1 MSIPSGWISKIL
13 PAGGL
18 LLASALANAGGP
30 VFYEYAPVVDVEP
43 VVHHERVPVD
53 REVCWLERG
62 YEVERRG
69 PDSATGTIAGA
80 IIGGVIGNQFGGG
93 NGRRALTVA
102 GAALGASVGND
113 VSRNQRAEYRR
124 PISYERCEIQ
134 RDYETRSYT
143 SGYRVKYEYNGEI
156 FETRTR
162 TAPGDVIRLEVAARP
177 ID

>member
-1 MSIPSGWISKIL
+1 MFNRPFLISSFFSA
-13 PAGGL
+13 PAL
-18 LLASALANAGGP
+18 LLTAATVQADP
-30 VFYEYAPVVDVEP
+30 IHYEYAPVVSVEP
-43 VVHHERVPVD
+43 VITSHQVPVD
-53 REVCWLERG
+53 REVCWLEHG

-102 GAALGASVGND
+102 GAALGASVGRD
-113 VSRNQRAEYRR
+113 ASRRGGEYRR
-124 PISYERCEIQ
+124 PVSYERCEIQ

-143 SGYRVKYEYNGEI
+143 SGYLVHYEYNGEI

-162 TAPGDVIRLEVAARP
+162 TEPGDVIRLRVAVQP
-177 ID
+177 VD